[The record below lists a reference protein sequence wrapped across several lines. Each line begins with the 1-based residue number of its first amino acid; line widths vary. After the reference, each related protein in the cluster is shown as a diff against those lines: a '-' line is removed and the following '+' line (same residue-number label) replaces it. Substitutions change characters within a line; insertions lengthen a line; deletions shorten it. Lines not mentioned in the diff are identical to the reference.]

1 MYTDKLDDVVNEY
14 RNTYYTATKMKPID
28 VESNTY
34 INFGLKNN
42 DKDPELEVGYHVRI
56 SKYKNIFT
64 KSYTNSFEKVFAIK
78 NFKNT
83 VSYILLVMLTMKK
96 LLKLFTKKE
105 LRKTYQNNLALKK

>member
-64 KSYTNSFEKVFAIK
+64 KGYINSFEKVFVIK
-78 NFKNT
+78 NVKNT
-83 VSYILLVMLTMKK
+83 VPWTYFISDFNGEEIVETFYKK
-96 LLKLFTKKE
+96 RIAKNKSK
-105 LRKTYQNNLALKK
+105 